1 MFKYYLIALEMMG
14 KQPIKAVVEE
24 GKELFE
30 VKNFK
35 EFKEEFSDVLHATL
49 RACKTPAVVSYV
61 IARKCAVK
69 HAKRVMNS
77 GCPRSQRNC
86 LLQGKNC
93 CCKGNSSHQQS
104 A

>member
-1 MFKYYLIALEMMG
+1 MFEYYKKALEMMG
-14 KQPIKAVVEE
+14 KQPVKAIFEE
-24 GKELFE
+24 ARELFE
-30 VKNFK
+30 VNSLE

-49 RACKTPAVVSYV
+49 RACRTPAIVSYA

-77 GCPRSQRNC
+77 GCPRSRRNC
-86 LLQGKNC
+86 LLRRENC